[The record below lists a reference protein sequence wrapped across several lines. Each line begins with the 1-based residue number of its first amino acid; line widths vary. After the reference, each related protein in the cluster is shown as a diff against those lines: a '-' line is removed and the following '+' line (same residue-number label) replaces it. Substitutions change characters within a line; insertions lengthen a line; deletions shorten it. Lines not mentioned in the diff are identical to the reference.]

1 MNEGGPRVEID
12 IEALARAR
20 LERDAE
26 RIDPRPLFRKIQE
39 TLSSSRSPR
48 APFFAAPRSGRVVWK
63 WAGAAA
69 AAAAAV
75 IGAKAL
81 FLQNRTA
88 LARGDIVV
96 REARQAHAMPVDR
109 CYLVEVR
116 RESSTAAELSPASP
130 QVRLTRLWTRGDRFW
145 VESVRPEQRWAWG
158 RDEENRF
165 WIAFGPHTAVS
176 MEPGEVPY
184 GLNVYCGL
192 HALNVE
198 KLLGDVLNRFDVA
211 RETRAADAEPSTI
224 HIHATARAVPRQY
237 PGIHTV
243 NLEIDAETR
252 VVRRMVV
259 RRTLDGLPFATV
271 TYTLAETDSIDP
283 DLYLLEGHLT
293 DPFEIY
299 SREHEPKRRKELL
312 ARWFGPRSQRWI
324 RTLEPVK

>member
-1 MNEGGPRVEID
+1 MNEAGPRGEID

-26 RIDPRPLFRKIQE
+26 RFDPRPLFRKIQE
-39 TLSSSRSPR
+39 TLSRSRSAR
-48 APFFAAPRSGRVVWK
+48 ALVPAARRSRRVVWK
-63 WAGAAA
+63 WAGVT

-75 IGAKAL
+75 LIGVLAL
-81 FLQNRTA
+81 LLQNRTA

-96 REARQAHAMPVDR
+96 RQAKQAHTMPVDR

-116 RESSTAAELSPASP
+116 RESSIAAELSPATP

-145 VESVRPEQRWAWG
+145 VESARTEQRWAWG
-158 RDEENRF
+158 RDEDNRF

-176 MEPGEVPY
+176 MEAGEVPY
-184 GLNVYCGL
+184 GLSVYCDL

-198 KLLGDVLNRFDVA
+198 KLLGDVLNRFDVT
-211 RETRAADAEPSTI
+211 RETKADDDEPSTI
-224 HIHATARAVPRQY
+224 RIHATARAMPRQY
-237 PGIHTV
+237 PGIQTV

-259 RRTLDGLPFATV
+259 RRTLNGLPFATG

-293 DPFEIY
+293 APFEID
-299 SREHEPKRRKELL
+299 SRDHEPKRRKELL
-312 ARWFGPRSQRWI
+312 ARWFGPRSERWI
-324 RTLEPVK
+324 RMLEPVK